1 MKSAKSFQ
9 DIDADGSGR
18 LSKEELAGALKR
30 WKVPITPEKLDQLV
44 TTCDADGDGNISYP
58 EFVDGLAKD
67 LVAPGSVWSSV
78 TSGRK

>member
-1 MKSAKSFQ
+1 MKSAKAFQ

-78 TSGRK
+78 TYGRK